1 MPEVFDYIKPFPL
14 LNPREPMGRARA
26 ARDAT
31 LTGAEVFERGD
42 LVHVEA
48 TGGNAEKVTVT
59 TTATNVLRMAFAAGP
74 WDIAPLDATRYSYYV
89 HDTRGVPLD
98 TVRDGH
104 LAVFTYQADAADNAN
119 HEFASADMAAVRS
132 GVSRELA
139 YNTARNVMT
148 IRDGS
153 TTPHVKMRYVF
164 KGAVADSNVQVAC
177 EILPAH
183 RLEV

>member
-14 LNPREPMGRARA
+14 LNPREPMGRARGTRNPAVGA
-26 ARDAT
+26 A
-31 LTGAEVFERGD
+31 LEWERGD
-42 LVHVEA
+42 LVHVHPTA
-48 TGGNAEKVTVT
+48 GDVRKVNIT
-59 TTATNVLRMAFAAGP
+59 TTATNVLRMAFAAAP
-74 WDIAPLDATRYSYYV
+74 FDIAPLDATRYGYYT
-89 HDTRGVPLD
+89 TRGVPLD

-104 LAVFTYQADAADNAN
+104 LVVFTYQNNAADAAN
-119 HEFASADMAAVRS
+119 HEFASGDLGAVRA

-139 YNTARNVMT
+139 YNTAREVMT
-148 IRDGS
+148 IRDGT

-177 EILPAH
+177 EILPAF